1 MDIRRESINQRLSQS
16 SRRADTS
23 NSGVSLFQKKEEKK
37 KIGER
42 KGEEGRAGEGKR
54 GEVRPAQVLEQPE
67 YNQPSFL
74 LDIYI

>member
-1 MDIRRESINQRLSQS
+1 MDVRRESIKQRLSQS

-37 KIGER
+37 IGER
-42 KGEEGRAGEGKR
+42 KGEEGRAGEGKE

-74 LDIYI
+74 LDIYF